1 MGSCETAPRVRL
13 GGLTKSRALMLE
25 RMKQFTEASEM
36 RKVIP
41 IFSVAFFLATQ
52 CMAAFSNIVPGAVL
66 HLDARNNPNHPDAWT
81 SIAEAGGHVP
91 PMDAPPA
98 LEEGPIKI
106 PDIGIDEPKAKYY
119 TSRKRAE
126 MYGTKGF
133 APPLALEDWTIELLV
148 RRNGDMFNDEHQL
161 AGVGAAAWVGLQGIT
176 LSLDAANNLK
186 MVIYEAGIDTLV
198 PSNIILEE
206 DVWNWVAFTGKD
218 KQEILAYYN
227 GREVNKRPGVDFRK
241 NEPMRRITIGSST
254 PDEKVRNF
262 NGSIALFRVYD
273 KVLREDEIVRN
284 INAWSGLA
292 VDPGAKLATT
302 WGSLKASH

>member
-1 MGSCETAPRVRL
+1 MGSGETAPRFRL
-13 GGLTKSRALMLE
+13 RGLTMSCALVLE
-25 RMKQFTEASEM
+25 RMNQFTEASEM
-36 RKVIP
+36 RRVIP
-41 IFSVAFFLATQ
+41 TLGAAFFLATQ
-52 CMAAFSNIVPGAVL
+52 CMAAFANIVPGAVL

-148 RRNGDMFNDEHQL
+148 RRNGDMFHDEHQL
-161 AGVGAAAWVGLQGIT
+161 AGVNAVWARQQGIRFG
-176 LSLDAANNLK
+176 LDAANNLK
-186 MVIYEAGIDTLV
+186 MVIYEAGVDKPV
-198 PSNIILEE
+198 SSNIILEE
-206 DVWNWVAFTGKD
+206 GVWNWVAFTGRD
-218 KQEILAYYN
+218 KEEILAYHN
-227 GREVNKRPGVDFRK
+227 GREVNKRPGVDLQR
-241 NEPMRRITIGSST
+241 NVQMRTITIGAST
-254 PDEKVRNF
+254 PSEKVRNF

-273 KVLREDEIVRN
+273 KVLRENEIMQN

>member
-1 MGSCETAPRVRL
+1 M
-13 GGLTKSRALMLE
+13 
-25 RMKQFTEASEM
+25 
-36 RKVIP
+36 
-41 IFSVAFFLATQ
+41 
-52 CMAAFSNIVPGAVL
+52 
-66 HLDARNNPNHPDAWT
+66 
-81 SIAEAGGHVP
+81 
-91 PMDAPPA
+91 
-98 LEEGPIKI
+98 
-106 PDIGIDEPKAKYY
+106 
-119 TSRKRAE
+119 
-126 MYGTKGF
+126 
-133 APPLALEDWTIELLV
+133 
-148 RRNGDMFNDEHQL
+148 
-161 AGVGAAAWVGLQGIT
+161 
-176 LSLDAANNLK
+176 
-186 MVIYEAGIDTLV
+186 
-198 PSNIILEE
+198 PSNIIFEE

>member
-1 MGSCETAPRVRL
+1 MSC
-13 GGLTKSRALMLE
+13 ALMLE
-25 RMKQFTEASEM
+25 RMKRFTEASEM

-106 PDIGIDEPKAKYY
+106 PDIGIDEPNAKYY
-119 TSRKRAE
+119 TARKSAQ
-126 MYGTKGF
+126 MYGTKAF
-133 APPLALEDWTIELLV
+133 APPLALEDWTIEFLV
-148 RRNGDMFNDEHQL
+148 RRNGDMFHDEHQL
-161 AGVGAAAWVGLQGIT
+161 AGVNAAVWVREQGIR
-176 LSLDAANNLK
+176 LGLDAANNLK
-186 MVIYEAGIDTLV
+186 IVIYEAGFDTLV

-206 DVWNWVAFTGKD
+206 GVWNWVVFTGKD
-218 KQEILAYYN
+218 KEEILAYHN
-227 GREVNKRPGVDFRK
+227 GREVNKRPGVNLDKKVPLRT
-241 NEPMRRITIGSST
+241 ITIGAST
-254 PDEKVRNF
+254 PNEKVRNF

-273 KVLREDEIVRN
+273 KVLRRE
-284 INAWSGLA
+284 
-292 VDPGAKLATT
+292 
-302 WGSLKASH
+302 